1 MPCVFVRYPRE
12 GHGIAEPQHVYDYQQ
27 RHVQWFDKFIK
38 GAADSFVGRL

>member
-1 MPCVFVRYPRE
+1 MRYPRE
-12 GHGIAEPQHVYDYQQ
+12 GHGIAEPQHVFDYQQ